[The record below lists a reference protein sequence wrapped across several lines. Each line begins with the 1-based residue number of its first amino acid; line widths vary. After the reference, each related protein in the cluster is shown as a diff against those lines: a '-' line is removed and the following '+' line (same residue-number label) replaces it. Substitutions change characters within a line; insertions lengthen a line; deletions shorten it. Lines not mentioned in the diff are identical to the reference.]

1 MTTPIWE
8 LIICLINFLSGIFI
22 MIAYTGVMLI
32 EKKLNKY
39 IISIID
45 IIATF
50 SIGFIYLFILINNE
64 IYFHIYYL
72 IFLTSGYLI
81 GYHFFYD
88 KLLISY
94 NKTFTIIN
102 YLYNKFKIIVHWSFN
117 IIPFKLLKLGITKLV
132 VKIKISIKKN
142 KEKKKMADT

>member
-50 SIGFIYLFILINNE
+50 AIGFIYLFILINNA

-94 NKTFTIIN
+94 KKTFTIIK
-102 YLYNKFKIIVHWSFN
+102 YLYHKFKIIVHWSFN
-117 IIPFKLLKLGITKLV
+117 IIPLKLLKLGITKIV